1 MLGKTNQL
9 AVDWCGAVGV
19 NKHRCVPQLEEV
31 TVTHGMSMQETCP
44 VHVIGPVLDSV
55 AHGSKLFGGA
65 TAANALC
72 TLRFILGQ
80 MITEHMTCDV
90 ATRRI
95 WWSQVMEFDA
105 GGSIVR

>member
-1 MLGKTNQL
+1 MSTST
-9 AVDWCGAVGV
+9 GV
-19 NKHRCVPQLEEV
+19 CLSLERLQ
-31 TVTHGMSMQETCP
+31 VTHGMSMQETCP

-80 MITEHMTCDV
+80 IGVERVTDYRTHDL
-90 ATRRI
+90 RRGHAQDLVESGNGI
-95 WWSQVMEFDA
+95 
-105 GGSIVR
+105 

>member
-1 MLGKTNQL
+1 MSTSTG
-9 AVDWCGAVGV
+9 VDFSLKWLQA
-19 NKHRCVPQLEEV
+19 
-31 TVTHGMSMQETCP
+31 THSMSMQETCP

-80 MITEHMTCDV
+80 LGVERVTDYRTHDL
-90 ATRRI
+90 RRGHAQDLVESGNGI
-95 WWSQVMEFDA
+95 
-105 GGSIVR
+105 